1 MAFNVYVRHSP
12 SLERGK
18 NCIFTALDTLVQ
30 DMKLEIELKFKHCH
44 CKGSGKNDVDF
55 NELGIKIFE
64 RKIPK
69 MI

>member
-1 MAFNVYVRHSP
+1 
-12 SLERGK
+12 
-18 NCIFTALDTLVQ
+18 
-30 DMKLEIELKFKHCH
+30 MKLEIELKFKHCH